1 MGKVTNKKDLDSNSH
16 NLGKSTLINLIDFM
30 FLKELKS
37 GHFLKDNFDKF
48 SNYIF
53 YMELKKA
60 ENDYITIK
68 RPVKANTKI
77 SLKYHKR
84 GKQDFRYDQDWDY
97 KDIPLTSSNL
107 DKNPKE
113 ILNRYWEFSS
123 ILPYNYRQ
131 YLNYFLRTQYDYDAV
146 FKLSKFRGSDST
158 WKPAIADLFAF
169 NGSLL
174 KEKYFLETDISTE
187 QRLFDEMQT
196 KLNISLNEL
205 DQIQSLLDIKY
216 VKRQQVTTKIDNF
229 DFYLKDREL
238 NRELIEEIE
247 TTISSLNS
255 REYTIRYEIEKTEE
269 SLRNSVSFDEINVL
283 FPQQLKKDYDD
294 LIKFNNDIT
303 EERNGFL
310 AENLSKLK
318 QQLNDV
324 NNKLLI
330 QNKRRNE
337 ILSVL
342 KEKDSF
348 VKFKK
353 YQMELVELEN
363 EISNLL
369 SKIDNFDV
377 LKQMQT
383 AIKGKIA
390 ELEKLIVQIDN
401 HLKRGS
407 EIFKAIRL
415 DFSALVL
422 DILGET
428 TILYN
433 ELNGSNNVD
442 FKAHIVGM
450 DEAQITSKSD
460 GYSYR
465 KMLCVCFDLAVL
477 LNYPTEKFYQFAYHD
492 GSLESVSDSKKIKY
506 IDKIQ
511 ELCSTNGIQYIFTTL
526 EDDIPR
532 YADGSLYKI
541 QDSEIAITLD
551 DRENNEGMLF
561 GISF

>member
-1 MGKVTNKKDLDSNSH
+1 M
-16 NLGKSTLINLIDFM
+16 
-30 FLKELKS
+30 
-37 GHFLKDNFDKF
+37 
-48 SNYIF
+48 
-53 YMELKKA
+53 
-60 ENDYITIK
+60 
-68 RPVKANTKI
+68 
-77 SLKYHKR
+77 
-84 GKQDFRYDQDWDY
+84 
-97 KDIPLTSSNL
+97 
-107 DKNPKE
+107 
-113 ILNRYWEFSS
+113 
-123 ILPYNYRQ
+123 
-131 YLNYFLRTQYDYDAV
+131 
-146 FKLSKFRGSDST
+146 
-158 WKPAIADLFAF
+158 
-169 NGSLL
+169 
-174 KEKYFLETDISTE
+174 
-187 QRLFDEMQT
+187 
-196 KLNISLNEL
+196 
-205 DQIQSLLDIKY
+205 
-216 VKRQQVTTKIDNF
+216 
-229 DFYLKDREL
+229 
-238 NRELIEEIE
+238 
-247 TTISSLNS
+247 
-255 REYTIRYEIEKTEE
+255 
-269 SLRNSVSFDEINVL
+269 L

-353 YQMELVELEN
+353 YQMQLVELEN

-383 AIKGKIA
+383 AIKGKIT

-428 TILYN
+428 AILYN

-492 GSLESVSDSKKIKY
+492 GSLESMSDSKKIKY
-506 IDKIQ
+506 IDKIR

-551 DRENNEGMLF
+551 DRENNEGRLF